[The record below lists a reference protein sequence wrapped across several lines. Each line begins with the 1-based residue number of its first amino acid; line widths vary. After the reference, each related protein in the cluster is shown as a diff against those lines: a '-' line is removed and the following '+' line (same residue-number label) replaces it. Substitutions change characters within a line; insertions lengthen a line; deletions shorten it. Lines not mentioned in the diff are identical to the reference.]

1 MLEVMHDQRFL
12 AGTTTPLE
20 VTFYLDGTKV
30 NPASAGTVT
39 VRDAAGTVLSS
50 GAAVIVGGN
59 GHNLSG
65 KLRYTPTAAQM
76 ANVNNL
82 TVTWSNVVIGTDPAV
97 TVTTRAEAVGEL
109 LFNEADARA
118 FDAGAMADANLY
130 PDDVIR
136 RNHNAIM
143 DAIQGIVRYPLGR
156 RNYREVLDG
165 DGSPWL
171 RLSEPY
177 VQGIRTVETRSVQTW
192 TPLTQGEMAGV
203 IPSRWGMLTR
213 EDGYFPTGVQN
224 VRVSYDAGKPIAR
237 ELQRAGL
244 IILRQWLVKSNIPA
258 RALFQTT
265 EQGQFR
271 VAVASPD
278 GRWFG
283 LPEADAIIAR
293 HVEPAVW

>member
-1 MLEVMHDQRFL
+1 MLEVIHDQRFL

-39 VRDAAGTVLSS
+39 VRDEAGTIVSS
-50 GAAVIVGGN
+50 GAAVVVGGN
-59 GHNLSG
+59 GANTSG

-76 ANVNNL
+76 VNVNRL
-82 TVTWSNVVIGTDPAV
+82 SLTWSDVVIGTDPAIS
-97 TVTTRAEAVGEL
+97 VTTRAEAVGEL
-109 LFNEADARA
+109 MFTEAAART
-118 FDAGAMADANLY
+118 FDAGAMGDATLY
-130 PDDVIR
+130 PDDLIR
-136 RNHNAIM
+136 QNHNAIM
-143 DAIQGIVRYPLGR
+143 DAIQAIVRYPLGR
-156 RNYREVLDG
+156 RNYREVMDG

-171 RLSEPY
+171 RLAEPY
-177 VQGIRTVETRSVQTW
+177 VQAVRTIETRSVQTW
-192 TPLTQGEMAGV
+192 TPLSPTEMAGV

-213 EDGYFPTGVQN
+213 EDSYFPRGVQN
-224 VRVSYDAGKPIAR
+224 VRVSYDAGKPIAG
-237 ELQRAGL
+237 ELRRAAL

-265 EQGQFR
+265 DQGQFR